1 MFTRG
6 RCFFCAQN
14 HARYNSQKKK
24 KRGTNN
30 YDVFKNAFL
39 TNWWIKNLI
48 KFDELSAFRLLK

>member
-1 MFTRG
+1 M
-6 RCFFCAQN
+6 RCSREEDDFFCAQN

-39 TNWWIKNLI
+39 TNW
-48 KFDELSAFRLLK
+48 